1 LTAQA
6 PERVRSP
13 PEGTGCAQGRLEVLQ
28 PVGLRDGIFH
38 QPGVEGRAEPARPHV
53 GLDEPAS
60 RFQLVRL
67 RQHVQVQ
74 VNTGDREVT
83 LQLQGVLATAAA

>member
-6 PERVRSP
+6 PERVGSP
-13 PEGTGCAQGRLEVLQ
+13 PEGMGCAQGRLEVLQ

-38 QPGVEGRAEPARPHV
+38 QPGVEGCAEPARPHV
-53 GLDEPAS
+53 GLDERAF
-60 RFQLVRL
+60 RFQFVHL
-67 RQHVQVQ
+67 RQPDQVQ
-74 VNTGDREVT
+74 VNTGDLEVT